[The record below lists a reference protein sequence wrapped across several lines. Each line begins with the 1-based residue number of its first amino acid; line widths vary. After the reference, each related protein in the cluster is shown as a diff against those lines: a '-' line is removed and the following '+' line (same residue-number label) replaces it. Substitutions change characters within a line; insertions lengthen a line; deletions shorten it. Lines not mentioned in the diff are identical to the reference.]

1 MTKENLLKTILWA
14 QGLYYGLTGLWAI
27 ISLDSFSKI
36 TQHYGDP
43 FEMHSIAA
51 LAVVLGMAFIWGALQ
66 RNHLVFVGW
75 LVFGSALAVII
86 PEAVYFS
93 EIKNTLFLWGLCEEI
108 TVAMVALAAL
118 VGLKFRT

>member
-1 MTKENLLKTILWA
+1 MTEEKLLKTVLWV

-27 ISLDSFSKI
+27 MSLDSFSKI
-36 TQHYGDP
+36 TRHYGDP

-51 LAVVLGMAFIWGALQ
+51 LAVVLGMAFIWGALR
-66 RNHLVFVGW
+66 RNH

-93 EIKNTLFLWGLCEEI
+93 EIKNTLFLWDLWEEI
-108 TVAMVALAAL
+108 MVAMAAMAALA
-118 VGLKFRT
+118 GLKFRT